1 MAADIERTRTSVED
15 LLRTNKALTER
26 EVKTAVGKTLRVSP
40 RDVRASLIRD
50 VRRSLGIDRPSALA
64 FARGML
70 AKEPGIEAKKVMDAI
85 QERFGIRLGPPDV
98 SRLRPETR
106 AGARGGRPKRGRPP
120 GNGGAGAPRG
130 APLRKGDI
138 EVTFRGSG

>member
-50 VRRSLGIDRPSALA
+50 VRRSLGIDRPAALA

-70 AKEPGIEAKKVMDAI
+70 AKEPGIEARRVMDAVN
-85 QERFGIRLGPPDV
+85 ERFGIRLGPPDV
-98 SRLRPETR
+98 SRLRPDTR
-106 AGARGGRPKRGRPP
+106 AARASRSNRGRKPKD
-120 GNGGAGAPRG
+120 ASRG
-130 APLRKGDI
+130 PARAARPERPALP
-138 EVTFRGSG
+138 